1 MKTKSHCPILWRSP
15 LFAARRFLQSPKFLL
30 AMAAMILSGAARAA
44 EISANQEADK
54 TIRVVVPDT
63 FELTFTKRKGFVAAF
78 FDLKHDPQKKHD
90 LAPVLDENGILWT
103 KTAGQGMTS
112 GDSWYANPPA
122 TMELL
127 EAGPVRVRVR
137 LAGPHHRYGY
147 TDLKAAWNDLG
158 FTQTFTI
165 YPTGN
170 TYIDYALVTRQPV
183 PLHHFLLII
192 KSAGSWGNQGQ
203 GEGKGEVHCAG
214 EFGAEKPYG
223 NQTSSFALQWSD
235 GPTHFQD
242 ILMVMQKGRHP
253 GTYWNEGY
261 RDKDVRAGLDLLS
274 RWPDKTV
281 PKGEDHLHLLMR
293 FAHDLNSPEAA
304 KPYAEDYRAPDRLA
318 ISEGTIETADEGDR
332 DGDGFNEAEG
342 CYVLKAG
349 ARGVAFVL
357 HGRNV
362 PRMLPA
368 FKIKDWAGSPPKS
381 VAVGQRELLQG
392 KDVLCSVWDG
402 SLLVQILE
410 NVGEDAKIE
419 MPGRSR

>member
-1 MKTKSHCPILWRSP
+1 MKTIP
-15 LFAARRFLQSPKFLL
+15 LFAL
-30 AMAAMILSGAARAA
+30 MITVTIVFGVAQAA

-54 TIRVVVPDT
+54 TIRVVVPDL
-63 FELTFTKRKGFVAAF
+63 FELTCTKRKGFVAAF
-78 FDLKHDPQKKHD
+78 FDLKHDPQKRHD

-103 KTAGQGMTS
+103 KTAGREITS

-127 EAGPVRVRVR
+127 EAGPVRVRIR

-147 TDLKAAWNDLG
+147 TDSKAAWSELG
-158 FTQTFTI
+158 FAQTFTI

-170 TYIDYALVTRQPV
+170 AYIDYTLETRQPV

-203 GEGKGEVHCAG
+203 GVGKGEVHCAG
-214 EFGAEKPYG
+214 EFGAAKPYG
-223 NQTSSFALQWSD
+223 QQASSFALQWSD

-242 ILMVMQKGRHP
+242 ILMVMQKGRYV

-261 RDKDVRAGLDLLS
+261 RDKDVRAGLDLMS

-281 PKGEDHLHLLMR
+281 PVGEDHIHLLMR
-293 FAHDLNSPEAA
+293 FAHDLNSPDAV
-304 KPYAEDYRAPDRLA
+304 KPYAEDYRAPDRLEV
-318 ISEGTIETADEGDR
+318 SEGTIETADRGDR
-332 DGDGFNEAEG
+332 DADGFNEAEG
-342 CYVLKAG
+342 CYVMNAG

-357 HGRNV
+357 HGRNA
-362 PRMLPA
+362 PRMSPV
-368 FKIKDWAGSPPKS
+368 FKIKGWTGPPPNS
-381 VAVGQRELLQG
+381 IALGQRELLRG
-392 KDVLCSVWDG
+392 KDVLTSVRDG

-410 NVGEDAKIE
+410 NVREDAKIE
-419 MPGRSR
+419 IRGRPR